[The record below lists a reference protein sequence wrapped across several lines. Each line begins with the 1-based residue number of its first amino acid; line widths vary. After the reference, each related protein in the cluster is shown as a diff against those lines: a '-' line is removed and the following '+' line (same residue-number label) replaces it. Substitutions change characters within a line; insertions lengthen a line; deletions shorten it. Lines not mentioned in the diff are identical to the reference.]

1 MSDEQED
8 KIEKTF
14 IDDLGAK
21 YPMAKIKKSDTQAY
35 GIRFYPSVYCIAP
48 DGTVHSVPDD
58 RMPSEAT
65 IESLLEDV
73 SLAPKMPADSRYDP
87 VRKMWEKGDYRR
99 LDAYLA
105 KMLQADKLDVEM
117 REVFAS
123 QQELLEKKASKQ
135 TARVTS
141 VAQGPD
147 YLRARET
154 LEKIA
159 KEWKGFAAADA
170 ATAELKRFSKDSE
183 IKKEIA
189 ASKALA
195 KLEAKYDPSRISQ
208 RRKLMEALGK
218 FADKHRGTYAG
229 EQAQKKLRR

>member
-14 IDDLGAK
+14 IDGLGAK

-99 LDAYLA
+99 LGAYLA
-105 KMLQADKLDVEM
+105 KMLQADKLDAEM

-123 QQELLEKKASKQ
+123 QQERLEKKASKQ
-135 TARVTS
+135 AARVTS
-141 VAQGPD
+141 AAQGPD
-147 YLRARET
+147 YLRARRT

-159 KEWKGFAAADA
+159 KEWKGFAAAA
-170 ATAELKRFSKDSE
+170 AAAAELKRFSKDSR

-195 KLEAKYDPSRISQ
+195 KLEAKYDPTRISQ
-208 RRKLMEALGK
+208 RRKLTDGLQK
-218 FADKHRGTYAG
+218 FAAKYRGTYAG

>member
-1 MSDEQED
+1 VSDEQED

-14 IDDLGAK
+14 IDGLGAK
-21 YPMAKIKKSDTQAY
+21 YPMAKIKASDTQKY
-35 GIRFYPSVYCIAP
+35 GIKFYPSVYCIAP

-58 RMPSEAT
+58 RMPSTAT

-73 SLAPKMPADSRYDP
+73 SLAPKMPADSRYDNL
-87 VRKMWEKGDYRR
+87 RKMWEKGDYRR

-105 KMLQADKLDVEM
+105 KMLLADKLDAEM
-117 REVFAS
+117 REVFQG
-123 QQELLEKKASKQ
+123 QQALLEKKAAKQ
-135 TARVTS
+135 AARVTS
-141 VAQGPD
+141 AAQGPD
-147 YLRARET
+147 YLRARQT

-170 ATAELKRFSKDSE
+170 AAVELKRFSKDSQ

-208 RRKLMEALGK
+208 RRKLIDALGK